1 MSLYALNK
9 SLGYIS
15 LEVIANSVGFIFKCM
30 CVNKFWTWK
39 YLLYIII
46 KLLIH
51 LLEHSIK
58 SVTHVVTLSQLHI
71 LSFKFGKLNVW
82 FPVPIKVKLKMLG
95 LKCSKYI
102 PGHYKTFN
110 FGKFIF

>member
-1 MSLYALNK
+1 MYVCQQVLNLKILTLYNYK
-9 SLGYIS
+9 
-15 LEVIANSVGFIFKCM
+15 IANSFIRTFHK
-30 CVNKFWTWK
+30 
-39 YLLYIII
+39 I
-46 KLLIH
+46 
-51 LLEHSIK
+51 SD
-58 SVTHVVTLSQLHI
+58 SHI